1 MHSAT
6 MSRVE
11 ALAGAQFGILTRAQC
26 LGLGMTPD
34 AIRWLL
40 RSGRWRRVHHGV
52 YAEHV
57 GTLEW
62 HARVSAALLSCGDGA
77 VASHRTAARLHGLLD
92 HDPHDIE
99 VLIPANRRI
108 IRPGPI
114 AVPTLMAAP
123 RPFAAPTRIAV
134 STCVEVASRTAS
146 SSWPSRTTVEHT
158 VLDMAERG
166 DADNAIAG

>member
-1 MHSAT
+1 

-77 VASHRTAARLHGLLD
+77 VASIARQLGSMD
-92 HDPHDIE
+92 CW
-99 VLIPANRRI
+99 
-108 IRPGPI
+108 
-114 AVPTLMAAP
+114 T
-123 RPFAAPTRIAV
+123 T
-134 STCVEVASRTAS
+134 T
-146 SSWPSRTTVEHT
+146 RTT
-158 VLDMAERG
+158 LRC
-166 DADNAIAG
+166 